1 MRNWKLLPVF
11 IGAAILTAV
20 IAYVAFYFIFLE
32 LFVDLWWF
40 RSMNFEGY
48 FWLRLL
54 YRFIFSGAITLI
66 FFAIFFFHFWIAS
79 RYLGLN
85 PPDEILADLDKHKR
99 FQRFADLFMNG
110 SVKIYTPLSLL
121 LAIIIA
127 VPFYHQ
133 WESAILFFFGQD
145 SGVTEPVYG
154 NDVSFYMFSYP
165 IYMLIQQ
172 ELLTT
177 AALLFVLFGALY
189 WLEHIFV
196 PNQNEEFPLGA
207 KIHLTI
213 LLGFVVLFGIWGF
226 LLDRF
231 SLLYVGVHE
240 PVFFGPGFV
249 EIRYKLPLIWLSIL
263 CFIAIAV
270 TFAIFIF

>member
-165 IYMLIQQ
+165 IY
-172 ELLTT
+172 
-177 AALLFVLFGALY
+177 
-189 WLEHIFV
+189 
-196 PNQNEEFPLGA
+196 
-207 KIHLTI
+207 I
-213 LLGFVVLFGIWGF
+213 LLISF
-226 LLDRF
+226 
-231 SLLYVGVHE
+231 
-240 PVFFGPGFV
+240 
-249 EIRYKLPLIWLSIL
+249 K
-263 CFIAIAV
+263 
-270 TFAIFIF
+270 